1 MKPQEIEKQI
11 TIYIKKIGWK
21 ELTSIQK
28 KSIPVLL
35 RRKHCLLV
43 APTGSGKT
51 EAAVIPI
58 FVYLAQTKQE
68 KKGIRALYITPLKA
82 LNRDIF
88 DRLINYAEDV
98 RLTVDIRHGD
108 TSQYA
113 RQRMVK
119 TPPDVLITTPE
130 TLAIILTS
138 RRMRENLRTLEWVVV
153 DELHELIGN
162 ERGTHLTVSLE
173 RAELLAEK
181 NIVRIGLSATLGNL
195 DEAGKF
201 LVGKGR
207 KIAVL
212 VDQSIRRYDIDLS
225 YIEGS
230 LLHVSNYVSNY
241 TREKVGEKKVLFYS
255 QTLEMKQNI

>member
-1 MKPQEIEKQI
+1 M
-11 TIYIKKIGWK
+11 
-21 ELTSIQK
+21 
-28 KSIPVLL
+28 
-35 RRKHCLLV
+35 

-58 FVYLAQTKQE
+58 LAQLVQKKQV

-88 DRLINYAEDV
+88 GRIIKYIEDAK
-98 RLTVDIRHGD
+98 LTADIKHGD

-119 TPPDVLITTPE
+119 NPPDVLITTPE

-138 RRMRENLRTLEWVVV
+138 RRMRENLRTLEWVVI

-173 RAELLAEK
+173 RAELIAEES
-181 NIVRIGLSATLGNL
+181 IVRVGLSATLGNIN
-195 DEAGKF
+195 EAGKF

-207 KIAVL
+207 KTAVL
-212 VDQSIRRYDIDLS
+212 VDQSI
-225 YIEGS
+225 
-230 LLHVSNYVSNY
+230 
-241 TREKVGEKKVLFYS
+241 
-255 QTLEMKQNI
+255 